1 VLRVAEIFIR
11 IGSAVSAIAVPAA
24 KANEIPLFAAIVLL
38 PCLVGTDV
46 SVVITA
52 TADIVSAVSAAHVTV
67 AELIVSALVSIG
79 PKSA

>member
-1 VLRVAEIFIR
+1 VLRVAEIFMR

-24 KANEIPLFAAIVLL
+24 KANEIPLLAEISRD
-38 PCLVGTDV
+38 PCRVGTDV
-46 SVVITA
+46 SVVITV
-52 TADIVSAVSAAHVTV
+52 TAVIVKAVSSAHVTV

>member
-1 VLRVAEIFIR
+1 VFNVAEIFIR

-24 KANEIPLFAAIVLL
+24 KANEIPLFAEMVRE
-38 PCLVGTDV
+38 PCRVGTDV
-46 SVVITA
+46 SVLITV
-52 TADIVSAVSAAHVTV
+52 TAVMVRAVSSAHVTV